1 MCELSGICLKNM
13 STRYSKLANRCVIQ
27 QPAGVDPEGGA
38 RTPLFGPNSVKS
50 PQGLPNPMPERPGL
64 PSFHFGLP

>member
-27 QPAGVDPEGGA
+27 QPAGVDPEGGGGA

-50 PQGLPNPMPERPGL
+50 P
-64 PSFHFGLP
+64 F